1 MWNIPT
7 MVVHVPGVATGIS
20 CLRIFTSNI
29 LIFESM
35 SYLKLLML
43 LFNILVE
50 IASHMMWVLVW
61 QSDALVP
68 FWSFGAKKISVN
80 LRFDNFFN
88 LLSFWSHMD
97 LFVEERML
105 WVVVHLSIFNA
116 SDSLPHFIETS
127 GSELTSAQN
136 VLPSTSHDWSMA
148 SHSWWQVSLFF
159 LLQADKEMSL
169 LLKIKL
175 KFGLTFRDL
184 RRYWRIFYKNIFV
197 CYLN

>member
-1 MWNIPT
+1 

-68 FWSFGAKKISVN
+68 F
-80 LRFDNFFN
+80 
-88 LLSFWSHMD
+88 
-97 LFVEERML
+97 
-105 WVVVHLSIFNA
+105 
-116 SDSLPHFIETS
+116 
-127 GSELTSAQN
+127 
-136 VLPSTSHDWSMA
+136 
-148 SHSWWQVSLFF
+148 
-159 LLQADKEMSL
+159 
-169 LLKIKL
+169 
-175 KFGLTFRDL
+175 
-184 RRYWRIFYKNIFV
+184 
-197 CYLN
+197 